1 MIEAEDEKTEG
12 IKRVTLREQGPVLPL
27 GNILSGD
34 KVSRDIDVRD
44 WTFKQERQLG
54 ERRKTMGNEGDNMAR
69 YVSAVLAAMCPALGG
84 HDFSD
89 PAKQEMNEIK
99 VGQMWLPDV
108 MYAYVWLR
116 YKALGHEL
124 PLTLTSPTTKQKF
137 DWVGDLN
144 TLTIKVPNTPAD
156 AFWDYDVLVPFEI
169 RGKRITRLKMGPQVW
184 NNVES
189 MNPGVAND
197 ATAKAIAI
205 KASIHGVPEL
215 SKDPVAL
222 VDSDLDNMT
231 KKDIENIARLIDLNG
246 IGPIMVLEVDDPTT
260 NLSPGNPQ
268 RKLMIQV
275 DWRYDSFFASSSR

>member
-54 ERRKTMGNEGDNMAR
+54 ERRKTMGNDGDNMAR

-89 PAKQEMNEIK
+89 SAKQEMNEIK

-156 AFWDYDVLVPFEI
+156 AFWDYNVLAPFEI

-215 SKDPVAL
+215 SKDPIAL